1 MRRLVRFESVSAV
14 SVKAEEESTAAARR
28 RSANLFKTQPAETA
42 ITESLLSLCLVNKQ
56 PGLFM
61 FTVSPLNLKILK
73 YLCSLNLVNA
83 TL

>member
-1 MRRLVRFESVSAV
+1 MSAV
-14 SVKAEEESTAAARR
+14 SVKAEEESTAAAAACR